1 MNLNLCITSLQIFF
15 ALDFIQRAFCE
26 ILSTHNVIDFLYQLR
41 KNNRGLIS
49 KLKYISPRSI
59 KEPTVLS
66 SVRNSVWKRKV
77 EKLTQIPESKDA
89 SAR

>member
-1 MNLNLCITSLQIFF
+1 MNLNLCVTSLPVFSG
-15 ALDFIQRAFCE
+15 LDFIQTSFCE
-26 ILSTHNVIDFLYQLR
+26 ILSTHSVIDFLYQLR

-59 KEPTVLS
+59 KEPTVHS
-66 SVRNSVWKRKV
+66 SVRNSVLERKV
-77 EKLTQIPESKDA
+77 EKLTEIPESKEA